1 MNVAMHRDAFRRRV
15 APSRTRGAMASSSR
29 AAAPS
34 PPAEVVSCAF
44 NQDASCLAIA
54 TTRGFKIY
62 RVDVGTCAHEDESLG
77 AVRVCA
83 MLFSTSLVAVCGTG
97 STPSLSPRVC
107 KLLNTSTRRCIADL
121 AHASTILAVR
131 MDRHALVVV
140 EATRATVY
148 SMQSLNVQR
157 VIDTIANP
165 RGIVALSACER
176 SSTLALPSLGSGGI
190 GMGGGTAGGEGANA
204 RRGGVVVHD
213 CVNHLRCV
221 LVYDTYEQKV
231 LHPPLGFNI

>member
-1 MNVAMHRDAFRRRV
+1 
-15 APSRTRGAMASSSR
+15 
-29 AAAPS
+29 
-34 PPAEVVSCAF
+34 
-44 NQDASCLAIA
+44 
-54 TTRGFKIY
+54 
-62 RVDVGTCAHEDESLG
+62 
-77 AVRVCA
+77 

-176 SSTLALPSLGSGGI
+176 SSTLALPSLGSGG
-190 GMGGGTAGGEGANA
+190 GGTGGEGAA
-204 RRGGVVVHD
+204 SRRGGVVVHD
-213 CVNHLRCV
+213 CVNHLRRV
-221 LVYDTYEQKV
+221 LPHTG
-231 LHPPLGFNI
+231 PRTTASAW